1 MRTTYPDNTRH
12 KPRPGPDAQRAEPRA
27 RNAANERPTHRQAA
41 DTTGRQ
47 HRAAAPVT
55 AAAPYNPRKALI
67 AGISRTAWTR
77 PAR

>member
-12 KPRPGPDAQRAEPRA
+12 KQRPGPDAQRAEPRA
-27 RNAANERPTHRQAA
+27 RDAANERPTHRRAA
-41 DTTGRQ
+41 DTTGRRQ
-47 HRAAAPVT
+47 RDTAPVT
-55 AAAPYNPRKALI
+55 AAAPYSPRNALI